1 MNHTTIRVSLLTLL
15 GGLLCQAQPGNSGD
29 DAGFREIPQKKPVFR
44 DVTNHAQLAEMSRR
58 AVDPMKQMKIL
69 EGDDPAKENKPINLL
84 EQSDILCFNG
94 LATLVPKRA
103 IISSPKKYENR
114 YKFVDGS
121 QVVSYQDF
129 FAQNRGWITNIE
141 VSRAQAE
148 GVEGFDE
155 KLTEFI
161 QESSNLIVATYLGGP
176 ISVLPPK
183 EPENAEGAEGAE
195 GTETGEK
202 AKPENKPKI
211 R

>member
-1 MNHTTIRVSLLTLL
+1 MKSSLNISLAIC
-15 GGLLCQAQPGNSGD
+15 GIGLAPMLYAQPGNSG

-44 DVTNHAQLAEMSRR
+44 DVTDHAQLSEMTKR
-58 AVDPMKQMKIL
+58 AVDPMKEMKIL
-69 EGDDPAKENKPINLL
+69 EGEDPSKENKPVNLL

-94 LATLVPKRA
+94 IATLIPKRA
-103 IISSPKKYENR
+103 IISAPKKYKDR

-121 QVVSYQDF
+121 QIVSFQKF
-129 FAQNRGWITNIE
+129 FAQNRGWISNIE

-155 KLTEFI
+155 KVSEFI
-161 QESSNLIVATYLGGP
+161 EESGNLIVATYLGGP

-183 EPENAEGAEGAE
+183 KPDETEGADESQK
-195 GTETGEK
+195 TEQES
-202 AKPENKPKI
+202 KPKI

>member
-1 MNHTTIRVSLLTLL
+1 MKPSFSISLAILGIGLTAMLH
-15 GGLLCQAQPGNSGD
+15 AQPGNAD
-29 DAGFREIPQKKPVFR
+29 FREIPQKKPVFR
-44 DVTNHAQLAEMSRR
+44 DVTDHAKLAEMSRR
-58 AVDPMKQMKIL
+58 AVDPMKKMKIV
-69 EGDDPAKENKPINLL
+69 EGEDPTKQNQPVNLL

-103 IISSPKKYENR
+103 IISAPKKYKDR

-121 QVVSYQDF
+121 QVVSYQAF
-129 FAQNRGWITNIE
+129 FAQNRGWISNVE

-155 KLTEFI
+155 KVTEFI
-161 QESSNLIVATYLGGP
+161 AESGNLIVATYLGGP

-183 EPENAEGAEGAE
+183 KPDAAEGAQ
-195 GTETGEK
+195 GTDAGDDTKQES
-202 AKPENKPKI
+202 KPKI